1 MARRDRYDEDEDAPW
16 LAEAD
21 PAART
26 EVSKRS
32 LFWTITIILS
42 LATAAVIGGVLL
54 FAQKSGGSTD
64 GYMNAEQAPLI
75 EAEPGPYKIAPK
87 DPSGLQVEGQGGVIY
102 DAGAG
107 GEVAS
112 TIDPNSGPEAPL
124 PLPGTVPATPPATGV
139 PRDLLPQAEAVQA
152 PLPAPP
158 PVTKPPAVVPPKA
171 VPAAPVKPPNSPEKP
186 REAPKSPPAK
196 PVDAPKPPVAKPAE
210 PPKPAMAKPAA
221 GKAGTV
227 QLGAFSS
234 PEKAENAW
242 AAMAGK
248 AGLTGKKISAV
259 EKDGKTL
266 YRLRGSASD
275 TAAACAALKAS
286 GNPCSVV
293 E

>member
-32 LFWTITIILS
+32 LFWTITIILT

-75 EAEPGPYKIAPK
+75 EAEPGPYKIVPK

-124 PLPGTVPATPPATGV
+124 PLPGTVPAVPPATGV
-139 PRDLLPQAEAVQA
+139 PRDLLPQGEAVQA
-152 PLPAPP
+152 PLPATPP
-158 PVTKPPAVVPPKA
+158 LAKAPAASLPRPVTAT
-171 VPAAPVKPPNSPEKP
+171 PVKLPNSPERP
-186 REAPKSPPAK
+186 REAPKPAPVK
-196 PVDAPKPPVAKPAE
+196 PVDTPKPPVAKPVE
-210 PPKPAMAKPAA
+210 PPKPAVAKPVA

-248 AGLTGKKISAV
+248 AGLAGKTISAV
-259 EKDGKTL
+259 ERDGKTL
-266 YRLRGSASD
+266 YRLRGSSSD
-275 TAAACAALKAS
+275 TAAACAALKAG